1 MLFRRCMV
9 CEIAHLGY
17 SGATAYNDQSAFFLH
32 QNLLSFTPALMTRI
46 MSPRRHCRITITE
59 MQTCLHALSQL
70 SGAYNTLQCTHFQR
84 LRKKIT
90 SYLAAFKSY
99 QHQNTGVGLV

>member
-1 MLFRRCMV
+1 MLLRRCMV

-46 MSPRRHCRITITE
+46 IR
-59 MQTCLHALSQL
+59 ALDVIVAL
-70 SGAYNTLQCTHFQR
+70 L
-84 LRKKIT
+84 
-90 SYLAAFKSY
+90 
-99 QHQNTGVGLV
+99 